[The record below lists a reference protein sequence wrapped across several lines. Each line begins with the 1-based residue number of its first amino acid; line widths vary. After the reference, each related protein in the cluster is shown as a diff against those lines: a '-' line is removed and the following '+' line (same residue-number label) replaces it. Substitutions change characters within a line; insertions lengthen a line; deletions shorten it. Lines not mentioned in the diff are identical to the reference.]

1 MKKAYLFILF
11 CLFLISNYSCKE
23 PAPSM
28 LMQQT
33 DSLLLE
39 VDSLNNKIISA
50 NLDSIRNLYI
60 QILREH
66 TLLSENLSISTEP
79 SFNKE
84 IYVELDSIMQI
95 IGFCLKA
102 CNEFH
107 SEVSIIE
114 SHLVMIKED
123 VLEGEFTDSSL
134 ITKVEQES
142 SLLDDLTDRILLRM
156 NLLQTQMDKYNI
168 ILPEIRL
175 YVKQAS
181 EKNPTE

>member
-1 MKKAYLFILF
+1 MFILF
-11 CLFLISNYSCKE
+11 CLFLIGNYSCKQ

-39 VDSLNNKIISA
+39 VDSLNNKIVSA
-50 NLDSIRNLYI
+50 NLDSIQDLYI

-66 TLLSENLSISTEP
+66 TLLSENLSVSMEP
-79 SFNKE
+79 SISKE

-95 IGFCLKA
+95 IGFCLEA

-114 SHLVMIKED
+114 NHLVMIKED

-142 SLLDDLTDRILLRM
+142 SLLEELTDRVLLRM

-168 ILPEIRL
+168 ILPDIQV
-175 YVKQAS
+175 YVKQSS